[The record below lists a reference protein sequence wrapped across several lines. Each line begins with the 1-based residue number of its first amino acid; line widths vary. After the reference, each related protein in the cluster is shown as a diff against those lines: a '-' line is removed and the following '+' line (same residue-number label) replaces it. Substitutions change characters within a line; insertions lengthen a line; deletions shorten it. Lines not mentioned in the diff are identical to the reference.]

1 MKQSVIQLRLTAIMC
16 TVVVLIFSTILYVFR
31 ETTFSGI
38 MNPDKEISY
47 TVDHGRIPYVVTDIK
62 EHNKFDGSVEYTVH
76 FESPVEDAPP
86 FDTICNVIP
95 SGMTLDS
102 EYTAEWLNVAA
113 VYSTLM
119 NDYIREK
126 DVISMEY
133 TGQEI
138 TEDVITETKEACK
151 QSLIED
157 LSGMVNPVFNWFA
170 IGVLGVT
177 IVICFMLARIAENQ
191 AAKYVKNDVWCKLQ
205 NQLDTTYNA
214 ISSKTYFGIDVAHI
228 FVDENL
234 PEPTLPFRF
243 WANSDEYDSYMSS
256 RKMLV
261 DLNDET
267 KKNAKL
273 DFNKSVEDV
282 KRQEMQSRGIIPD
295 IDVSAPVNV
304 QNDSGFTRKQSTLRQ
319 STNLRQGANLRRPA
333 TTTKTT
339 LPQRTNNNLRKTS
352 LRP

>member
-119 NDYIREK
+119 NEK
-126 DVISMEY
+126 IFMEY
-133 TGQEI
+133 PGKDISAHALHSYHTGW
-138 TEDVITETKEACK
+138 
-151 QSLIED
+151 QS
-157 LSGMVNPVFNWFA
+157 
-170 IGVLGVT
+170 
-177 IVICFMLARIAENQ
+177 
-191 AAKYVKNDVWCKLQ
+191 
-205 NQLDTTYNA
+205 
-214 ISSKTYFGIDVAHI
+214 H
-228 FVDENL
+228 
-234 PEPTLPFRF
+234 
-243 WANSDEYDSYMSS
+243 
-256 RKMLV
+256 
-261 DLNDET
+261 
-267 KKNAKL
+267 
-273 DFNKSVEDV
+273 
-282 KRQEMQSRGIIPD
+282 QSC
-295 IDVSAPVNV
+295 
-304 QNDSGFTRKQSTLRQ
+304 QTREL
-319 STNLRQGANLRRPA
+319 
-333 TTTKTT
+333 
-339 LPQRTNNNLRKTS
+339 
-352 LRP
+352 